1 MRQRVSVVI
10 IKDNKLLLVRGIE
23 DYYFTPGGKIEE
35 GETANQAV
43 VRELNEELQIVP
55 ETMTEILS
63 YEAPIQGTDELQ
75 VVMCFKVDTYIG
87 DLNPSAEI
95 KEIYWYGK
103 DNFADDN
110 PKIAKSMFK
119 YLLPALIEKNLL

>member
-43 VRELNEELQIVP
+43 IRELNEELQIIP

-63 YEAPIQGTDELQ
+63 YEAPIQGTEQMQ
-75 VVMCFKVDTYIG
+75 VVRCFKIDTYKG
-87 DLNPSAEI
+87 DLTPSSEI
-95 KEIYWYGK
+95 KEIFWYGK
-103 DNFADDN
+103 NNFAVDN
-110 PKIAKSMFK
+110 PKIAKSMYK
-119 YLLPALIEKNLL
+119 YLLPALIEKHLL